1 MTEHEPGSW
10 RSRLTPEYVRSRVAD
25 TNDGVLAIA
34 GLAEGLAIAT
44 TQSIGAVVA
53 IAAIGGA
60 VSVAGVKYTE
70 EAAEREV
77 QQDLIREEQRLLKLS
92 PEEEMYELAQHFED
106 KWLSPETARNVA
118 QELSAADALTAQL
131 ETEYGIHSV
140 MDATRPF
147 IEALGSGLFFLIGS
161 LVPVLIAILIPRGLV
176 DEFEIVGVV
185 LSLTLTSLVLSR
197 LAHTHVLPTILR
209 SLVIGI
215 AAMATAALIGSL
227 VT

>member
-77 QQDLIREEQRLLKLS
+77 QQDLIREEQRLLELS

>member
-77 QQDLIREEQRLLKLS
+77 QQDLIREEQRLLELS
-92 PEEEMYELAQHFED
+92 PEEEMYELAQHFEVTGQVNSKSWTLHLVPRD
-106 KWLSPETARNVA
+106 PTLAQWLSAVDLQGNQFVQEVKLQEVRGDASMIRILSPGAESALRPQDAA
-118 QELSAADALTAQL
+118 Q
-131 ETEYGIHSV
+131 
-140 MDATRPF
+140 
-147 IEALGSGLFFLIGS
+147 
-161 LVPVLIAILIPRGLV
+161 
-176 DEFEIVGVV
+176 FE
-185 LSLTLTSLVLSR
+185 
-197 LAHTHVLPTILR
+197 
-209 SLVIGI
+209 
-215 AAMATAALIGSL
+215 
-227 VT
+227 